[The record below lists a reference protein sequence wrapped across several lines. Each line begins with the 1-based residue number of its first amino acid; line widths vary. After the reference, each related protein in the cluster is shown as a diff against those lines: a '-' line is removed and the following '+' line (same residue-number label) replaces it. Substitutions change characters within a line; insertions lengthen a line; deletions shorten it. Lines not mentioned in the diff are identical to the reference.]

1 MTAAD
6 PAPQA
11 PRVDALAA
19 LGPLI
24 ELAAKGG
31 AGIVAVVALAWQLYT
46 TGTRIETRIDAL
58 DDRQATQLGVLM
70 ERVGALEQAVA
81 VDRALREAERAEDR
95 RGPAR

>member
-1 MTAAD
+1 MTTAE
-6 PAPQA
+6 PAPA
-11 PRVDALAA
+11 PPRVDALAA

-58 DDRQATQLGVLM
+58 DDRQASQLGALT

>member
-1 MTAAD
+1 MTTAE
-6 PAPQA
+6 PAPPS

-19 LGPLI
+19 LGPMI

-31 AGIVAVVALAWQLYT
+31 AGVVAVVALAWQLYT

-58 DDRQATQLGVLM
+58 DAKQTDLWAGLS
-70 ERVGALEQAVA
+70 ERVSALETAVA
-81 VDRALREAERAEDR
+81 VDQALRDAQRAEDR